1 MVKIQKIQMRHFG
14 YFSNNVCKHRRRR
27 TFKYGSVKVSALLLF
42 NLWKVHLISASE
54 EPKMLFFQFTR
65 AISSKANQYHHSL
78 APSLGP
84 KKDLKKVVKKPFS
97 ENLPLFVKTFP
108 FFFVSSPKLVEE
120 KAREKKEVPKR
131 NHFAGQWCLEI
142 RALSTLLFHLL
153 YLPNIL

>member
-1 MVKIQKIQMRHFG
+1 MVFEKSLKSLIQHCERSELRLHFEWTKSSLKMAKMVKIKQIQMRHFG

-84 KKDLKKVVKKPFS
+84 KKDRKK
-97 ENLPLFVKTFP
+97 VKTF
-108 FFFVSSPKLVEE
+108 SPKS
-120 KAREKKEVPKR
+120 
-131 NHFAGQWCLEI
+131 
-142 RALSTLLFHLL
+142 STLVKLSFFSLFPLPHL
-153 YLPNIL
+153 N

>member
-1 MVKIQKIQMRHFG
+1 M
-14 YFSNNVCKHRRRR
+14 CKHRRRR

-84 KKDLKKVVKKPFS
+84 KKDRKK
-97 ENLPLFVKTFP
+97 VKTFSP
-108 FFFVSSPKLVEE
+108 KSSTLVKLSFFFFVSTSSPKLVEE
-120 KAREKKEVPKR
+120 KKGEKRRRFPREIILQGNDALKLGPLVHYFSIYSTYPISYRPFPFSPLFCSLKKE
-131 NHFAGQWCLEI
+131 Q
-142 RALSTLLFHLL
+142 
-153 YLPNIL
+153 

>member
-1 MVKIQKIQMRHFG
+1 MVFEKSLKSLIQHCERSELRLHFEWTKSSLKMAKMVKIKKIQMRRHFG

-108 FFFVSSPKLVEE
+108 FFLCFL
-120 KAREKKEVPKR
+120 
-131 NHFAGQWCLEI
+131 
-142 RALSTLLFHLL
+142 T
-153 YLPNIL
+153 